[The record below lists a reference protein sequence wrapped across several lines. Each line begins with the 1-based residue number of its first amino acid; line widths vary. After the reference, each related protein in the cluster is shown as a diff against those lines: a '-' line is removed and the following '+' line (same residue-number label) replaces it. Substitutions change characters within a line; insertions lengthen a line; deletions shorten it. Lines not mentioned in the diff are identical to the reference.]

1 MKGRD
6 RSSGPDPWP
15 ALLHPLPIAAIA
27 LTALN
32 DHLLKQ
38 GGLLPAVVAGK
49 LSDVAGLFF
58 FPIAVVT
65 AARAAR
71 LHFGRRWPGDG
82 REPTVVA
89 LATAIVFALCK
100 LSPAICRWL
109 SAVLIVVP
117 DPTDL
122 LALPAIAC
130 AWWWVS
136 RRRFT
141 GTFASPAWAR
151 LIVLGGAAV
160 TSAAT
165 QPIRGPYVYRPLPTW
180 MVTEQG
186 PRSLACADIQLW
198 VAKSGQEG
206 VGLTVSLR
214 SRGTPCA
221 LRIDRIAILLSGRAP
236 FPAAGTPQD
245 LVPSNGETLYRY
257 FPVPLEAAA
266 SRGLWQSGSVQID
279 LTDADGPHPLSF
291 PLAYGR
297 AAIPTW
303 ATFQHSSGLPCG
315 AWGELLVTDTA
326 ADGVHLVLRALP
338 CTADS
343 FSFSISR
350 VELRSGQTV
359 VVSIPAALNVT
370 VRPHE
375 YAQVPLFLP
384 LDAARRSKLAS
395 SDLGVWIEIACG
407 TGRPSWVWW
416 QVKPSPADG
425 AQ

>member
-1 MKGRD
+1 VTGRD
-6 RSSGPDPWP
+6 RPADPNPWP
-15 ALLHPLPIAAIA
+15 ALVHPLPIAAIA
-27 LTALN
+27 LTAMN
-32 DHLLKQ
+32 DHVLKP
-38 GGLLPAVVAGK
+38 GGLLPAVVTGK

-71 LHFGRRWPGDG
+71 LHFGRRRPGDEW
-82 REPTVVA
+82 EPTAVA
-89 LATAIVFALCK
+89 LATAAVFALCK

-109 SAVLIVVP
+109 SAAVIVVP

-151 LIVLGGAAV
+151 LVVLGSAAV

-165 QPIRGPYVYRPLPTW
+165 QPVRGPYVYQPQPEWT
-180 MVTEQG
+180 VTERG
-186 PRSLACADIQLW
+186 AHSLACADVELW
-198 VAKSGQEG
+198 VAKSGEEG

-214 SRGTPCA
+214 PRGNPCA
-221 LRIDRIAILLSGRAP
+221 LRIDGIAILLSGRAP
-236 FPAAGTPQD
+236 SPAAGTPQE
-245 LVPSNGETLYRY
+245 LTLSNRETLYRY
-257 FPVPLEAAA
+257 FPVPLEVAA
-266 SRGLWQSGSVQID
+266 SRGRWRTAWAQVD
-279 LTDADGPHPLSF
+279 LTDAAGPHTLRF

-303 ATFQHSSGLPCG
+303 ATYPHSADLPCG
-315 AWGELLVTDTA
+315 AHGEVLVTDTA
-326 ADGVHLVLRALP
+326 ADGVHLVLRVLAS
-338 CTADS
+338 TADRL
-343 FSFSISR
+343 SISR

-359 VVSIPAALNVT
+359 VASIPEALNVT
-370 VRPHE
+370 ARPRD

-384 LDAARRSKLAS
+384 LDAARRSTLAPR
-395 SDLGVWIEIACG
+395 DLGVWIESACA
-407 TGRPSWVWW
+407 TGGPRWAWW
-416 QVKPSPADG
+416 RIVPVPAGGVK
-425 AQ
+425 